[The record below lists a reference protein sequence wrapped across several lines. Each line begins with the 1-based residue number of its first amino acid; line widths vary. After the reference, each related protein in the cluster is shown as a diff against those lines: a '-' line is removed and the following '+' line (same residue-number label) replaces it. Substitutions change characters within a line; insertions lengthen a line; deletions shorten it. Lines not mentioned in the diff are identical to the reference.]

1 MNVVV
6 IAASLG
12 GIEAVGD
19 VLSGLPAA
27 FPAALLL
34 VQHRGAAA
42 ESLLEEILS
51 RRTALR
57 VKAGESGEPIRT
69 GTVYVAPGNY
79 HLLLDSDGHLRLS
92 QSDKVRHVRPAA
104 DVLFESVAT
113 NHTGRAVA
121 VVLTG
126 MGYDGSA
133 GVVAVKEAGGHVL
146 AQCPST
152 AEAPSMPLSALST
165 GAVDQTIPLSCI
177 ATTLVKLLAQNEG
190 ASEQ

>member
-6 IAASLG
+6 IAASVG

-34 VQHRGAAA
+34 VQHRGAAVD
-42 ESLLEEILS
+42 SLLEEILG

-57 VKAGESGEPIRT
+57 VKTGESGEPIRI
-69 GTVYVAPGNY
+69 GTVYVAPGDY
-79 HLLLDSDGHLRLS
+79 HLLLGSDGHLRLS
-92 QSDKVRHVRPAA
+92 HSDKVRHVRPAA
-104 DVLFESVAT
+104 DVLFKSVAA
-113 NHTGRAVA
+113 NHKGRVVA

-126 MGYDGSA
+126 MGCDGSA
-133 GVVAVKEAGGHVL
+133 GVVAVEEAGGHVIV
-146 AQCPST
+146 QCPST

-165 GAVDQTIPLSCI
+165 GAVDETIPLLSI
-177 ATTLVKLLAQNEG
+177 ATTLVKLLAENEG
-190 ASEQ
+190 D